1 MDIYGKILASGREA
15 TPAALPDAELERVRA
30 AFLSLHKETC
40 DRCALLGI
48 LCDACRAA
56 VGECG
61 ALAVIER
68 ALKNPPADAEER
80 P

>member
-1 MDIYGKILASGREA
+1 MTTDPLAEA
-15 TPAALPDAELERVRA
+15 EVTGLVTLLPDAELERVRA